1 MSTEPLTNGVSART
15 SSRDNGERA
24 TPSRMPR
31 PARRAQL
38 LQAAR
43 EVFVA
48 QGYHAAAMDD
58 IAERAG
64 VSKPVLYQH
73 FPGKMELYLALLETH
88 TNELVQQV
96 KRALES
102 TTDNKVRVHQAVE
115 AYYEFVDNEDGSF
128 RLVFETDLGNDPAVR
143 ELVDRG
149 NRVCAEAIADTI
161 AADTGLPREHAE
173 LLATGLIGAAQ
184 VSARSWLATDRAV
197 PKAEAIEL
205 MAGVSWR
212 GISGF
217 PRHG

>member
-1 MSTEPLTNGVSART
+1 MSTEPLTEGSPAR
-15 SSRDNGERA
+15 GGQPEAERA
-24 TPSRMPR
+24 TPARLPR
-31 PARRAQL
+31 RVRRAQL

-88 TNELVQQV
+88 TTDLVEQV
-96 KRALES
+96 KRALAT
-102 TTDNKVRVHQAVE
+102 TTDNKIRVHKAVE
-115 AYYEFVDNEDGSF
+115 AYYEFVDNEDGAF

-149 NRVCAEAIADTI
+149 NRDCAEAIADTI

-173 LLATGLIGAAQ
+173 LLATGLIGSAQ
-184 VSARSWLATDRAV
+184 VSARYWLTTERKV
-197 PKAEAIEL
+197 PMGEAIEL
-205 MAGVSWR
+205 VAAVSWR